1 MLTYS
6 DTDPRPHVVIVGG
19 GFGGLYAARALRDA
33 PVRVTLIDRTN
44 HSVFFPLL
52 YQVATGG
59 LSADEIAAP
68 IRGLLRHQRNVSVLM
83 TEVTGVDT
91 AGRAVQTTSGP
102 VSYDYLVLAT
112 GVRYNYFGHPE
123 WQRYAPSL
131 KSVADAS
138 AIRRRTLAAFER
150 AELADDPAEV
160 DALLTFVL
168 VGGGPTGVE
177 MAGALAELARTGLAD
192 EFDRIDPR
200 RARIVLVESN
210 SHLLMSFPEQLGR
223 AAQRTLERMGVE
235 VCTGARVIDV
245 NAEGVRLG
253 EEQIRSRNVIWT
265 AGVVATPVSQWLGA
279 EADRLGRV
287 KVGPDLAVPGHPEI
301 FVIGDVASVEQD
313 RRQLPSVA
321 QVALQEGTYVG
332 TLIHRKLLGR
342 PAPKPF
348 RYRDPGN
355 MATVGRAFAVADFGW
370 LATSGFFTWL
380 LWLLIHVYYLSGLR
394 NQLQVLMQWA
404 WAYFTYERNV
414 RVLSPEPEATGQ
426 QLLTPSPQQQEPVSS
441 ARSIVRP

>member
-1 MLTYS
+1 MLSYPE
-6 DTDPRPHVVIVGG
+6 DDPRPHVVIVGG
-19 GFGGLYAARALRDA
+19 GFGGLYAANALRQA
-33 PVRVTLIDRTN
+33 PVRVTVIDRTN

-68 IRGLLRHQRNVSVLM
+68 IRGLLRRQRNVEVLM
-83 TEVTGVDT
+83 TEVTGVDV
-91 AGRAVQTTSGP
+91 AGRRVLTAAGLVP
-102 VSYDYLVLAT
+102 YDYLVLAT

-123 WQRYAPSL
+123 WQRHALSL

-138 AIRRRTLAAFER
+138 AIRRRTLAAFEQ

-160 DALLTFVL
+160 AALLTFVL

-177 MAGALAELARTGLAD
+177 LAGALAELARTGLAD

-200 RARIVLVESN
+200 RARIILVESN
-210 SHLLMSFPEQLGR
+210 PHLLMSFPERLGQ

-235 VCTGARVIDV
+235 VRTGARVTDV
-245 NAEGVRLG
+245 SAEGVRIG
-253 EEQIRSRNVIWT
+253 DQPIASRNVIWT
-265 AGVVATPVSQWLGA
+265 AGVVATPAAEWLGA

-287 KVGPDLAVPGHPEI
+287 KVAPDLSVPGHPEI
-301 FVIGDVASVEQD
+301 FVVGDVASVEQD
-313 RRQLPSVA
+313 GRQLPGVA
-321 QVALQEGTYVG
+321 QVAIQAGRYVG
-332 TLIHRKLLGR
+332 ARIHRMVLGGAA
-342 PAPKPF
+342 PAPF

-355 MATVGRAFAVADFGW
+355 MATVGRAFAVADFGR

-394 NQLQVLMQWA
+394 NQLQVLMQWT

-414 RVLSPEPEATGQ
+414 RVLSPEPIAA
-426 QLLTPSPQQQEPVSS
+426 PQPGGTVIQE
-441 ARSIVRP
+441 R

>member
-1 MLTYS
+1 MVTLRNRES
-6 DTDPRPHVVIVGG
+6 RPHVVIVGG
-19 GFGGLYAARALRDA
+19 GFGGLYAAHALRNA
-33 PVRVTLIDRTN
+33 PVWVTVIDRTN

-68 IRGLLRHQRNVSVLM
+68 IRSLLRRQHNAEVLM

-91 AGRAVQTTSGP
+91 AERQVQTAAGP
-102 VSYDYLVLAT
+102 VPYDYLVLAT
-112 GVRYNYFGHPE
+112 GVRYTYFGHPE
-123 WQRYAPSL
+123 WQRHAPSL

-192 EFDRIDPR
+192 EFRHIDPR
-200 RARIVLVESN
+200 RARIILVESGPR
-210 SHLLMSFPEQLGR
+210 LLATFPERLGR

-235 VCTGARVIDV
+235 VRTDARITDV
-245 NAEGVRLG
+245 SAEGVQVEDVTVTSPAPARSA
-253 EEQIRSRNVIWT
+253 IASRNVIWT
-265 AGVVATPVSQWLGA
+265 AGVVATPVSAWLGA
-279 EADRLGRV
+279 EADGLGRV
-287 KVGPDLAVPGHPEI
+287 RVGPDLAVPGHPEI
-301 FVIGDVASVEQD
+301 FVVGDVASVEQD
-313 RRQLPSVA
+313 GRQLPGVA

-332 TLIHRKLLGR
+332 KLIRHKVLGR
-342 PAPKPF
+342 PVPAAF

-355 MATVGRAFAVADFGW
+355 MATVGRAFAVADFGRVT
-370 LATSGFFTWL
+370 TSGFLTWL

-394 NQLQVLMQWA
+394 NRLQVLMQWT

-414 RVLSPEPEATGQ
+414 RVLSPEPGGAGQ
-426 QLLTPSPQQQEPVSS
+426 RAPAPV
-441 ARSIVRP
+441 AHEH